1 MSKEK
6 LSKKELLKEYI
17 ERILGLEERAHGKL
31 AADEAMLSMMM
42 GEGYRDPNYPKQ
54 IADPE
59 FSGIAE
65 IFNQWALSPPPKK
78 YPGKISGR
86 VLSSKEMGLP
96 LSSANTLYVAPSD
109 PISSLG
115 TGTAGM
121 YTPNYANERSAEVYS
136 KTANPPAVD
145 LSLIHI

>member
-54 IADPE
+54 IA
-59 FSGIAE
+59 
-65 IFNQWALSPPPKK
+65 IF
-78 YPGKISGR
+78 
-86 VLSSKEMGLP
+86 
-96 LSSANTLYVAPSD
+96 
-109 PISSLG
+109 
-115 TGTAGM
+115 
-121 YTPNYANERSAEVYS
+121 
-136 KTANPPAVD
+136 
-145 LSLIHI
+145 